1 MKHYGDNVHAAECAD
16 CSVTF
21 DVRTT
26 DFELLHCPI
35 CCAQVEVKLTWPAD
49 DGGYHTSHQ
58 VILGLAALLE
68 TGERQVALAR
78 REKQGDEAEIAR
90 LARQVEALTV
100 ELNKAY
106 KDIATLLEQLSDAN
120 VRLNERDDA

>member
-1 MKHYGDNVHAAECAD
+1 M
-16 CSVTF
+16 S
-21 DVRTT
+21 
-26 DFELLHCPI
+26 
-35 CCAQVEVKLTWPAD
+35 
-49 DGGYHTSHQ
+49 
-58 VILGLAALLE
+58 
-68 TGERQVALAR
+68 
-78 REKQGDEAEIAR
+78 REKQDDEAEIAR